1 MKKVC
6 HLVLVVFILSCTG
19 IKAQSFHLGAKV
31 GTNLSEISG
40 RSFKDGFQWGFTAG
54 AYAELN
60 INKKWDVQP
69 ELLFNQIRTQTS
81 SDFYTIIEHGFNSTD
96 VNLNYLS
103 IPVLLS
109 FRPIPVLSFQLG
121 PQFDILMNTSQ
132 TLTYPSSSV
141 FKTGDFSIAGGAQV
155 NIGLFKAG
163 ARYTAGLA
171 NLNKQ
176 NPGADSW
183 KSESIQIYI
192 GFRII

>member
-6 HLVLVVFILSCTG
+6 YLVFIVFILSVTG
-19 IKAQSFHLGAKV
+19 TKAQSFHLGAKV

-40 RSFKDGFQWGFTAG
+40 RSFKDGFQWGYTAG

-60 INKKWDVQP
+60 INKKWDIQP

-81 SDFYTIIEHGFNSTD
+81 SDFYTIIPNGFNSTD

-121 PQFDILMNTSQ
+121 PQFDILMSTSQ
-132 TLTYPSSSV
+132 TLTFPTSSV
-141 FKTGDFSIAGGAQV
+141 FKTGDFSVVGGAQV
-155 NIGLFKAG
+155 NIGFFKAG
-163 ARYTAGLA
+163 ARYAAGLT

-176 NPGADSW
+176 APGVDSW

>member
-6 HLVLVVFILSCTG
+6 YLVFVVFILSAAG
-19 IKAQSFHLGAKV
+19 VKAQGFHLGAKV

-40 RSFKDGFQWGFTAG
+40 RSFKDEFQWGFTAG

-60 INKKWDVQP
+60 INKKWDIQP

-81 SDFYTIIEHGFNSTD
+81 SDFYTIIPNGFNSTD

-121 PQFDILMNTSQ
+121 PQFDILMSTSQ
-132 TLTYPSSSV
+132 ALTYPSSNV
-141 FKTGDFSIAGGAQV
+141 FKTGDFSIVGGAQV
-155 NIGLFKAG
+155 NIGFFKAG
-163 ARYTAGLA
+163 ARYAAGLS

-176 NPGADSW
+176 ASSVDSW
-183 KSESIQIYI
+183 KSESIQIYV

>member
-6 HLVLVVFILSCTG
+6 YFAFVVFILSVQGTR
-19 IKAQSFHLGAKV
+19 AQSFHLGAKI
-31 GTNLSEISG
+31 GTNISEISG

-60 INKKWDVQP
+60 INKKWDIQP

-81 SDFYTIIEHGFNSTD
+81 SDFYTIIPNGFNTTD

-109 FRPIPVLSFQLG
+109 FRPIPVLSLQLG

-141 FKTGDFSIAGGAQV
+141 FKTGDFSVVGGAQV
-155 NIGLFKAG
+155 NIGIFKAG
-163 ARYTAGLA
+163 ARYSAGLT

-176 NPGADSW
+176 EPGVDSW